1 MSPGDIFAV
10 TRASGGVRRCLN
22 GLEFLGGVAHLGLRD
37 LDVFV
42 ALVYDIYCTYLKED
56 IEGSV
61 AGVYI
66 MSRGVYLAGKIIE
79 DFAAGVG
86 NSHCDT
92 GGYSVSQH

>member
-1 MSPGDIFAV
+1 M
-10 TRASGGVRRCLN
+10 
-22 GLEFLGGVAHLGLRD
+22 LGGVAHLGLWD
-37 LDVFV
+37 LDVFG
-42 ALVYDIYCTYLKED
+42 AAVYDIYCTYLIENKERYVD
-56 IEGSV
+56 M
-61 AGVYI
+61 YI

>member
-1 MSPGDIFAV
+1 MSLF
-10 TRASGGVRRCLN
+10 S
-22 GLEFLGGVAHLGLRD
+22 GVAHLGLRD

-42 ALVYDIYCTYLKED
+42 AFVYNIYCTYLTEN
-56 IEGSV
+56 IERYV

>member
-1 MSPGDIFAV
+1 MS
-10 TRASGGVRRCLN
+10 L
-22 GLEFLGGVAHLGLRD
+22 LGGVAHLGLRD

-42 ALVYDIYCTYLKED
+42 ALVFDIYCTYLIEN

-66 MSRGVYLAGKIIE
+66 MTRGVYLAGKLE

>member
-1 MSPGDIFAV
+1 MSLF
-10 TRASGGVRRCLN
+10 
-22 GLEFLGGVAHLGLRD
+22 GGVAHIGLRD

-66 MSRGVYLAGKIIE
+66 MTRGVYLAGKLE

>member
-1 MSPGDIFAV
+1 MSLF
-10 TRASGGVRRCLN
+10 
-22 GLEFLGGVAHLGLRD
+22 GGVAHLGLRD
-37 LDVFV
+37 LDVFG

-66 MSRGVYLAGKIIE
+66 ISRGVFLAGKLE

>member
-1 MSPGDIFAV
+1 MF
-10 TRASGGVRRCLN
+10 
-22 GLEFLGGVAHLGLRD
+22 GGVAHLGLRD
-37 LDVFV
+37 LDVFG
-42 ALVYDIYCTYLKED
+42 AAVYDIYCTYLIENKERYVD
-56 IEGSV
+56 M
-61 AGVYI
+61 YI

>member
-1 MSPGDIFAV
+1 MSLF
-10 TRASGGVRRCLN
+10 
-22 GLEFLGGVAHLGLRD
+22 GGVAHLGLRD
-37 LDVFV
+37 LAVFV

-66 MSRGVYLAGKIIE
+66 MTRGVYLAGKLE

>member
-1 MSPGDIFAV
+1 MSLF
-10 TRASGGVRRCLN
+10 
-22 GLEFLGGVAHLGLRD
+22 GGVAHLGLRD

-42 ALVYDIYCTYLKED
+42 AFVYNIYCTYLTEN
-56 IEGSV
+56 IERYV

>member
-1 MSPGDIFAV
+1 M
-10 TRASGGVRRCLN
+10 T
-22 GLEFLGGVAHLGLRD
+22 
-37 LDVFV
+37 
-42 ALVYDIYCTYLKED
+42 YIYSTYLKEN
-56 IEGSV
+56 IKGSV

-66 MSRGVYLAGKIIE
+66 MSRGVYLAGKFE

>member
-1 MSPGDIFAV
+1 MS
-10 TRASGGVRRCLN
+10 L
-22 GLEFLGGVAHLGLRD
+22 LGGVAHLGLRD
-37 LDVFV
+37 LD

-56 IEGSV
+56 IEGYV

>member
-1 MSPGDIFAV
+1 MS
-10 TRASGGVRRCLN
+10 L
-22 GLEFLGGVAHLGLRD
+22 LGGVAHLGLRD

-42 ALVYDIYCTYLKED
+42 ALVYDIYCTYLIENKERYVD
-56 IEGSV
+56 M
-61 AGVYI
+61 YI

>member
-1 MSPGDIFAV
+1 MSLF
-10 TRASGGVRRCLN
+10 
-22 GLEFLGGVAHLGLRD
+22 GGVAHLGLRD

-42 ALVYDIYCTYLKED
+42 AFVYDIYCTYLTEN
-56 IEGSV
+56 IERYV

>member
-1 MSPGDIFAV
+1 MS
-10 TRASGGVRRCLN
+10 
-22 GLEFLGGVAHLGLRD
+22 FLGGVAHLGLRD
-37 LDVFV
+37 FDVFV
-42 ALVYDIYCTYLKED
+42 AAVYDIYCTYL
-56 IEGSV
+56 IENIERYV
-61 AGVYI
+61 DMYI

>member
-1 MSPGDIFAV
+1 MSLF
-10 TRASGGVRRCLN
+10 
-22 GLEFLGGVAHLGLRD
+22 GGVAHLGLRD

-61 AGVYI
+61 ADYYI

>member
-1 MSPGDIFAV
+1 MSLF
-10 TRASGGVRRCLN
+10 R
-22 GLEFLGGVAHLGLRD
+22 GVAHLGLRD

-42 ALVYDIYCTYLKED
+42 AATYNIYYTYLTEN
-56 IEGSV
+56 IERYV

>member
-1 MSPGDIFAV
+1 MSLF
-10 TRASGGVRRCLN
+10 
-22 GLEFLGGVAHLGLRD
+22 GGVAHLGLRD

-42 ALVYDIYCTYLKED
+42 ALVYDTYCTYLLEN

>member
-1 MSPGDIFAV
+1 MS
-10 TRASGGVRRCLN
+10 L
-22 GLEFLGGVAHLGLRD
+22 LGGVAHLGLRD
-37 LDVFV
+37 LDVFGAAV
-42 ALVYDIYCTYLKED
+42 FDIYCNYLIEN

>member
-1 MSPGDIFAV
+1 MS
-10 TRASGGVRRCLN
+10 L
-22 GLEFLGGVAHLGLRD
+22 LGGVAHLGLQD
-37 LDVFV
+37 LDVFG
-42 ALVYDIYCTYLKED
+42 AAVYDIYCTYLIENKERYVD
-56 IEGSV
+56 M
-61 AGVYI
+61 YI

>member
-1 MSPGDIFAV
+1 MS
-10 TRASGGVRRCLN
+10 L
-22 GLEFLGGVAHLGLRD
+22 LGGVAHLGLRD

-61 AGVYI
+61 AWVYI

>member
-1 MSPGDIFAV
+1 MF
-10 TRASGGVRRCLN
+10 
-22 GLEFLGGVAHLGLRD
+22 LEQQCMT
-37 LDVFV
+37 
-42 ALVYDIYCTYLKED
+42 YIYCTYLIEN
-56 IEGSV
+56 IEGSA

-66 MSRGVYLAGKIIE
+66 MTRGVYLAGKLE

>member
-1 MSPGDIFAV
+1 MSLF
-10 TRASGGVRRCLN
+10 
-22 GLEFLGGVAHLGLRD
+22 GGVAHLGLRD
-37 LDVFV
+37 LDVFG
-42 ALVYDIYCTYLKED
+42 AAVYDIYCTYLIENKERYVD
-56 IEGSV
+56 M
-61 AGVYI
+61 YI

>member
-1 MSPGDIFAV
+1 MS
-10 TRASGGVRRCLN
+10 L
-22 GLEFLGGVAHLGLRD
+22 LGGVAHLGLRD
-37 LDVFV
+37 LDVFG
-42 ALVYDIYCTYLKED
+42 ATVYDIYCTYLKED
-56 IEGSV
+56 VEGSV

-66 MSRGVYLAGKIIE
+66 MTRGVYLAGKLE

>member
-1 MSPGDIFAV
+1 MSLF
-10 TRASGGVRRCLN
+10 
-22 GLEFLGGVAHLGLRD
+22 GGVAHLGLRD
-37 LDVFV
+37 LDVFG
-42 ALVYDIYCTYLKED
+42 AAVYDIYCTYLKED
-56 IEGSV
+56 IAGSV

-66 MSRGVYLAGKIIE
+66 MSRGVYLAGKLE